1 MYCQLIDL
9 YHDFMK
15 PFVEFITLSF
25 DPLFG
30 YIQHCHN
37 VTGFNDLMDT
47 EIINVENLIGNL
59 LEY

>member
-1 MYCQLIDL
+1 
-9 YHDFMK
+9 MK
-15 PFVEFITLSF
+15 PFVEFITLSL